1 MINQGDLLQ
10 GVVEGVT
17 SFGAFVKLPDGRKG
31 LVHIS
36 EIAQGF
42 VKEVTDYVQIGDSVT
57 VKLIGEDADGKLKLS
72 IRQAN
77 PPRMSQEEFND
88 VLGQFLKQSE
98 ERQLDVKRNIRK
110 KSKSARRK

>member
-1 MINQGDLLQ
+1 MTGQGDLLE
-10 GVVEGVT
+10 GIIEGVT
-17 SFGAFVKLPDGRKG
+17 SFGAFVKLSDGRKG

-42 VKEVTDYVQIGDSVT
+42 VKEVTDYVQTGDTVT
-57 VKLIGEDADGKLKLS
+57 VKLIGEDADGRLKLS
-72 IRQAN
+72 IRQASV
-77 PPRMSQEEFND
+77 PRMSQEEFND

-110 KSKSARRK
+110 KNKSSKRK